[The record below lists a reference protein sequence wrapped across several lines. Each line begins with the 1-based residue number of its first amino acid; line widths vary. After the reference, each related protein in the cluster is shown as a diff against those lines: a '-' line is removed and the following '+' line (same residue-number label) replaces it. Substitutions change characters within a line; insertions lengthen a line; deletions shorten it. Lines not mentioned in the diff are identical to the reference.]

1 MPRRVSQGR
10 KRKSY
15 YIKKRLAS
23 VRDAILLHLLEHYR
37 AQWPGDLPFA
47 VSQEGVAE
55 GVEGHRGH
63 VSRILRELIEDGLVY
78 QDVGRVTDV
87 PTRVKTYHLT
97 EEGAGEA
104 VRIAEEVRGTVL
116 SIAGEEGK
124 LPMAELEERYA
135 GRARLLDL
143 ALHTVRRIFDP
154 VDFEAWLADR
164 EQFVEGTDRMPKVR
178 AFYGRQEE
186 LDALDAWFVSET
198 ADTVAIRGIPGI
210 GKTSLGAK
218 FVDLVRE
225 STNTFWATVETWT
238 GASNVFRDLGEFDS
252 AMGEHALSA
261 HVRSRPRVDLTH
273 GLLLLERE
281 LKGRKALLVFDDVHK
296 ANDRV
301 RQLLE
306 GLLRMLPRAQGPKV
320 LLLGRD
326 IPKLYDRRDVK
337 VRQRVQELELTG
349 LDPKAGAALLESR
362 GIPAGMVPDIVKAT
376 GGHPF
381 FLELFEEGADVAAGD
396 FRRFIQ
402 EEVHARLEPSEAR
415 ILGLASLYRTPVF
428 SQGLLLP
435 EGASYTDIQS
445 LTQRGLLRETK
456 NRQYEVH
463 DLLKEF
469 LAETLSEADRVRH
482 HEAAAEYNRLL
493 GTAADNLEAIHH
505 FLEAGRDAEA
515 VQLAV
520 SRGREVLDK
529 TISTE
534 FLTLLDRVLETGP
547 EGEDLGELLLI
558 RSATAYHAGDS
569 EGSLGGF
576 EAALAVAEEVG
587 NEYKAAEALRCMGR
601 IRLRMS
607 EHEQATDLLMAS
619 LQVSRRV
626 KDLTGLAQTYGVL
639 GKLHTRK
646 GPFSKAKRHL
656 DLAQKWAER
665 SRDKVILGK
674 ILMLQAQL
682 EGRRGAD
689 PTVALELDQQ
699 ALELFREED
708 RVFEL
713 ARAYHN
719 LGVDLAA
726 LGRTEEAIDHFKRS
740 LELCRKCGAIEGQAA
755 IMQSLAGLFI
765 RQSRLTDVE
774 GLLDEALEI
783 RSQLKDRMGVAMLH
797 LHYAGLY
804 QQPEEHELALQ
815 HIEKSVRDLEEL
827 GEWAEL
833 VRANVYKGEVL
844 QHIGRAAEASKA
856 FDSALDWAGRID
868 DPRLRATVLRQAKMA
883 MEGQVHMG
891 INGVVEP

>member
-1 MPRRVSQGR
+1 M
-10 KRKSY
+10 
-15 YIKKRLAS
+15 
-23 VRDAILLHLLEHYR
+23 
-37 AQWPGDLPFA
+37 
-47 VSQEGVAE
+47 
-55 GVEGHRGH
+55 
-63 VSRILRELIEDGLVY
+63 
-78 QDVGRVTDV
+78 
-87 PTRVKTYHLT
+87 
-97 EEGAGEA
+97 
-104 VRIAEEVRGTVL
+104 
-116 SIAGEEGK
+116 
-124 LPMAELEERYA
+124 
-135 GRARLLDL
+135 
-143 ALHTVRRIFDP
+143 
-154 VDFEAWLADR
+154 
-164 EQFVEGTDRMPKVR
+164 
-178 AFYGRQEE
+178 
-186 LDALDAWFVSET
+186 
-198 ADTVAIRGIPGI
+198 
-210 GKTSLGAK
+210 
-218 FVDLVRE
+218 
-225 STNTFWATVETWT
+225 
-238 GASNVFRDLGEFDS
+238 
-252 AMGEHALSA
+252 
-261 HVRSRPRVDLTH
+261 
-273 GLLLLERE
+273 
-281 LKGRKALLVFDDVHK
+281 
-296 ANDRV
+296 
-301 RQLLE
+301 
-306 GLLRMLPRAQGPKV
+306 
-320 LLLGRD
+320 
-326 IPKLYDRRDVK
+326 
-337 VRQRVQELELTG
+337 
-349 LDPKAGAALLESR
+349 
-362 GIPAGMVPDIVKAT
+362 
-376 GGHPF
+376 
-381 FLELFEEGADVAAGD
+381 
-396 FRRFIQ
+396 
-402 EEVHARLEPSEAR
+402 
-415 ILGLASLYRTPVF
+415 
-428 SQGLLLP
+428 
-435 EGASYTDIQS
+435 
-445 LTQRGLLRETK
+445 
-456 NRQYEVH
+456 
-463 DLLKEF
+463 
-469 LAETLSEADRVRH
+469 
-482 HEAAAEYNRLL
+482 
-493 GTAADNLEAIHH
+493 
-505 FLEAGRDAEA
+505 
-515 VQLAV
+515 
-520 SRGREVLDK
+520 LDK